1 MLLQSASSFLQ
12 TRLLSVQAQHLIS
25 ILRARVQRHLIRLP
39 VAFFDDNQTGALTSR
54 VMRDVEG
61 VRNLIGTG
69 LAHLV
74 GGALTSVVVLVLML
88 RISVPMTL
96 FTLVPI
102 ALFGVLSGRA
112 FRAIRPVFRERGAI
126 NAEVTGRLT
135 ESLSGI
141 RVIKGFH
148 AEKPRRRGL
157 LPRRAA
163 DLPERAQVADR
174 HQHAD
179 QRWGAAHGALRGAD
193 HGRGG
198 VADPARRHDRRR
210 LSSRSACT
218 WAVMVAPVV
227 QMTRIG
233 TEITDA
239 FAGLDRTEELLANP
253 PEGHEP
259 ERTVALPRLSAG
271 TSSSRA
277 SPSATGKTR
286 RCCTASACGRTRA
299 R

>member
-1 MLLQSASSFLQ
+1 M
-12 TRLLSVQAQHLIS
+12 
-25 ILRARVQRHLIRLP
+25 
-39 VAFFDDNQTGALTSR
+39 
-54 VMRDVEG
+54 
-61 VRNLIGTG
+61 RNLIGTG

-74 GGALTSVVVLVLML
+74 GGALTSVVVLILML

-148 AEKPRRRGL
+148 AEAHEDEVFSRGVQRIFQNVRKSLTATSL
-157 LPRRAA
+157 LTSG
-163 DLPERAQVADR
+163 
-174 HQHAD
+174 
-179 QRWGAAHGALRGAD
+179 GALIMGLSAVLIMAVGASLILRGAMTVGD
-193 HGRGG
+193 FVSFSLYLG
-198 VADPARRHDRRR
+198 
-210 LSSRSACT
+210 
-218 WAVMVAPVV
+218 VMVAPVV

-233 TEITDA
+233 TEITEA

-259 ERTVALPRLSAG
+259 DRTVALPRVRA

-277 SPSATGKTR
+277 SPSATGRTR
-286 RCCTASACGRTRA
+286 RCCTASACGRPRA